1 VARRILT
8 FNCHEPYVHHLA
20 KLGYPLDVVDG
31 LPGRYVKSW
40 DTKSRPVPQNVTLIQ
55 LNDIYS
61 RGPYLTA
68 ICHNVSDLIA
78 IKHLDVPRILIL
90 HVSLQGRVA
99 EEGCSLAIQDMQ
111 YTVRTYLR
119 MVGGVVVAV
128 SKPKLTSWGVE
139 GTVIEPPVDPD
150 EYGDYT
156 GELPEGIRVS
166 NLVSKRA
173 RILAWDVH
181 QEIVRNIPLLHV
193 GYNPDIT
200 GVEPARDWDHLRHL
214 LRTHR
219 FYLHT
224 SDPDLEDGYNLALL
238 EAMGTG
244 LPVVATCSPTS
255 PVVDGQSGFISDN
268 VEYLRW
274 GIQQLL
280 SDPQLAFQMGERGR
294 QVVLERFS
302 VSRFLE
308 SWHETIGE
316 ARARQQRIHRKP
328 KKFAH

>member
-1 VARRILT
+1 MARRILT

-20 KLGYPLDVVDG
+20 KLGYPLDVIDG

-40 DTKSRPVPQNVTLIQ
+40 DTKARPVPDNVALIR

-61 RGPYLTA
+61 RGPYLAA
-68 ICHNVSDLIA
+68 ICHNMSDLIA

-90 HVSLQGRVA
+90 HVNLQGRVA
-99 EEGCSLAIQDMQ
+99 EEGCELSTEDMQ

-128 SKPKLTSWGVE
+128 SKPKLTSWGVD
-139 GTVIEPPVDPD
+139 GTVIEPPVDGD
-150 EYGDYT
+150 DYGGYT

-166 NLVSKRA
+166 NFVSKRA
-173 RILAWDVH
+173 SVLAWNVH
-181 QEIVRNIPLLHV
+181 REIVRDIPLRLV
-193 GYNPDIT
+193 GNNPDIV
-200 GVEPARDWDHLRHL
+200 GVEPARDWNHLRHL
-214 LRTHR
+214 LQTHR

-224 SDPDLEDGYNLALL
+224 SDPSLEDGYNLALL

-244 LPVVATCSPTS
+244 LPVVATRSPTS
-255 PVVDGQSGFISDN
+255 PVVDGQSGFISDDI
-268 VEYLRW
+268 EYLRW
-274 GIQQLL
+274 GIHQLL
-280 SDPQLAFQMGERGR
+280 TDPQLAFQMGERGR
-294 QVVLERFS
+294 QAVLQQFS

-308 SWHETIGE
+308 SWHEIIGE
-316 ARARQQRIHRKP
+316 ARAKQQRVHRKS